1 MEQFHISLSSDDID
15 YFERVRS
22 DLGMS
27 KSAFVRLL
35 IASYK
40 EEIPKFFKYKEIINN
55 QSDLNNLLKQFILDK
70 NFSTEDKI
78 YLKEKIDELNS
89 TVNKILNQ

>member
-15 YFERVRS
+15 YFERIRS

-35 IASYK
+35 LASYK
-40 EEIPKFFKYKEIINN
+40 DEVPNFLKYKEIINK
-55 QSDLNNLLKQFILDK
+55 QSDLNNLLKQFVLDK
-70 NFSTEDKI
+70 SFNTEDKI
-78 YLKEKIDELNS
+78 YLKEKIDELNNM
-89 TVNKILNQ
+89 VNKMIDQ